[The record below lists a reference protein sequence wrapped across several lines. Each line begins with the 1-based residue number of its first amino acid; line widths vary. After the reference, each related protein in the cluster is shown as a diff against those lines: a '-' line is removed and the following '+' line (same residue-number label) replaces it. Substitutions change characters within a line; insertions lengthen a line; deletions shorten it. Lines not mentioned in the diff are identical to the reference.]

1 MTDRYDPDVAE
12 GERFITAM
20 GGCTV
25 LDCRVRVVRGTGWSW
40 GPDPAELARGA
51 VALLPRAVHRYL
63 VPALAGAGVPGP
75 PSWPAASGEAEDP
88 ARLEVTVPVRIT
100 VRVTLRELTDAGRAA
115 SDSQTAAVRWPDD
128 PSAPRPGVPTP
139 RAGRT
144 SDPEPYTVPVG
155 ALASAGP
162 GSEGRSGAA
171 SPHERDRVLVSLLSE
186 AWDCGVF
193 DAVLARLPRPSLL
206 LLLRALESAG
216 AGAGPVPGALRPV
229 SRDDGL
235 SSDGPVHPADGPVVT
250 ADDLTSALL
259 AVLDAAESA
268 DAPESGTSDSH
279 LEAAAGPGEGS
290 RPGEGLFPGPQ
301 GDAAAPGGPPRAAA
315 RGCAPYRS
323 RPTQPGD
330 DDLYTWH
337 RRGPAPGTVTEIDC
351 ALPFLLLPA
360 LDSRGYLTAL
370 SAVLAGGEPP
380 GPDGTAFAAALAH
393 KVLPPPGR
401 GWLRAPQDAHS
412 ASVFAGLFPSPWGPP
427 ESGGRAEPGPG
438 PEAASSP
445 DDLEHRLGSLLA
457 LLDVRLG
464 VQSARGHDP
473 GRPLLLTAGGPE
485 RLLLLDVDGLYPV
498 WDAARPEELR
508 GPWELAGRPLVLLPR
523 LPSDTVAQAVAPGLL
538 VALDESGIGYVTDLP
553 PARGEAMRRVPGR
566 LRCWT
571 NAGAG
576 SHAPEVPSDALIGGA
591 RRLAHEAARADRF
604 TDTLI
609 SRRPCAR
616 PGQAPALDRTVTL
629 AAASALADLA
639 WTLWADQEAPHP
651 ATALDR
657 FADLGARVLFH
668 DGTVEVRLPLGARHT
683 DLHRHRLLADVPA
696 VPWLAE
702 RRVTFTGG

>member
-25 LDCRVRVVRGTGWSW
+25 LDCRVRVVRGAGWSW

-63 VPALAGAGVPGP
+63 VPALAGAGGPGP
-75 PSWPAASGEAEDP
+75 PSWPTAPGEDGDP
-88 ARLEVTVPVRIT
+88 ARLEVTVPVRIR
-100 VRVTLRELTDAGRAA
+100 VRATLRELTDAGRTASGSPAA
-115 SDSQTAAVRWPDD
+115 EVRWPDAPD
-128 PSAPRPGVPTP
+128 APRPGLPTSQ
-139 RAGRT
+139 AGQT
-144 SDPEPYTVPVG
+144 LGSEPHTMPVG
-155 ALASAGP
+155 ALATAGP
-162 GSEGRSGAA
+162 GEEARAGAA
-171 SPHERDRVLVSLLSE
+171 SRHERDRVLVSLLSE
-186 AWDCGVF
+186 AWDCKVF

-229 SRDDGL
+229 SRDGGL
-235 SSDGPVHPADGPVVT
+235 ASHGPDRPTDGPGVT

-268 DAPESGTSDSH
+268 AAPEPRTAGSH
-279 LEAAAGPGEGS
+279 PEAAAGPGEGS
-290 RPGEGLFPGPQ
+290 RPGGSLFPGPP

-315 RGCAPYRS
+315 QGRAPYRS
-323 RPTQPGD
+323 RPTPPGD
-330 DDLYTWH
+330 DDPYIWH
-337 RRGPAPGTVTEIDC
+337 RRGPTPGIVTEIDC

-370 SAVLAGGEPP
+370 SAVLTGGEAP
-380 GPDGTAFAAALAH
+380 GPDGAAFAAALAH

-401 GWLRAPQDAHS
+401 GWLRSPQDAHS
-412 ASVFAGLFPSPWGPP
+412 ASVFAGLAPSPLGLP
-427 ESGGRAEPGPG
+427 ESAGRAEPGHG
-438 PEAASSP
+438 PQAASSP
-445 DDLEHRLGSLLA
+445 DGLEHRLGSLLA

-473 GRPLLLTAGGPE
+473 GHPLLLTAGGPD

-508 GPWELAGRPLVLLPR
+508 RPWELAGRPLVLLPR
-523 LPSDTVAQAVAPGLL
+523 LPSDAGAPAVAPSLL

-576 SHAPEVPSDALIGGA
+576 PGAREVPPDALIGGA
-591 RRLAHEAARADRF
+591 RRLAHEAARAVRF
-604 TDTLI
+604 TDALV

-629 AAASALADLA
+629 AAACALADIA
-639 WTLWADQEAPHP
+639 WTLCADQEAPHP
-651 ATALDR
+651 VTALDR

-668 DGTVEVRLPLGARHT
+668 DGTVEIRLPLGARHA
-683 DLHRHRLLADVPA
+683 DLYRHRLLADVPA
-696 VPWLAE
+696 VPWLGE